1 MTATRE
7 QFGASAYVDHVFNV
21 NSFLS
26 RESDLSPR
34 NPKVSA
40 MLHRFVRD
48 TMRPRGAEEVATIL
62 ATPRIQA
69 IAPSLRRL
77 LGRAEY
83 EMECFCA
90 AAMIGTDRRGAEE
103 RFSSYGNFI
112 YRGNYEALVAAEL
125 HAMKCH
131 IKAPPIKADRES
143 VAFVGAG
150 PLPISA
156 IMFHRRTG
164 LPVTCIDSDER
175 ACNLGRQLILHLA
188 ENERGYEGLERYIH
202 FVHKAGQDH
211 DYATH
216 PIVFIAS
223 LIDPKDPI
231 VTRIVKTSHTVATT
245 IIRSAEGLSTLLY
258 KPEDC
263 VAGQEE
269 YNVYLTGQTRPSPQ
283 AINTSLVYR
292 FPPGK
297 CWMRNKI
304 ELEDQPDRLDV
315 LRPTPVRLWRTRPQD
330 ISI

>member
-1 MTATRE
+1 MLTPLE
-7 QFGASAYVDHVFNV
+7 QLDVEKYIDRVQNV
-21 NSFLS
+21 YKFLLHQD
-26 RESDLSPR
+26 DLSPR
-34 NPKVSA
+34 NPSVNNV
-40 MLHRFVRD
+40 LYGFVRN
-48 TMRPRGAEEVATIL
+48 TMKKRRPEVVETIL
-62 ATPRIQA
+62 NTPIIQQTA
-69 IAPSLRRL
+69 SHLRRL

-90 AAMIGTDRRGAEE
+90 KAMIGDEAGAEG
-103 RFSSYGNFI
+103 RFSTYGNFI

-125 HAMKCH
+125 HAMKWH
-131 IKAPPIKADRES
+131 VKAPSIKADCES

-164 LPVTCIDSDER
+164 LPVTCIDSDET
-175 ACNLGRQLILHLA
+175 ACKLGRQLVLYLA
-188 ENERGYEGLERYIH
+188 KTEPGYKDLDKALH
-202 FVHKAGQDH
+202 FVHRPGEEH
-211 DYATH
+211 DYVTH

-223 LIDPKDPI
+223 LVEPKDPV

-258 KPEDC
+258 KPEDS

-269 YNVYLTGQTRPSPQ
+269 YNVYLTGKTKPSPA

-297 CWMRNKI
+297 YFARNKV
-304 ELEDQPDRLDV
+304 DQDNIPDSSYAV
-315 LRPTPVRLWRTRPQD
+315 KSRPKNLWRTRPND
-330 ISI
+330 LSI